1 MKKLQELIDNYFND
15 FEAAPLYGSYS
26 RTLRKRIPSK
36 GDIQKA
42 FLENI
47 QMLAKVSID
56 PKVEEAVNKLLT
68 KFE

>member
-1 MKKLQELIDNYFND
+1 MKELQELIDNYWND
-15 FEAAPLYGSYS
+15 YQVAPLYGSYS

-42 FLENI
+42 FIENI

>member
-1 MKKLQELIDNYFND
+1 MKELQELIDNYWLNYQD
-15 FEAAPLYGSYS
+15 APLYGSYS
-26 RTLRKRIPSK
+26 RTLRKKIPSK

-42 FLENI
+42 FIENI

-56 PKVEEAVNKLLT
+56 PKVEEAVNKLLS

>member
-1 MKKLQELIDNYFND
+1 MKELQALIDNYWMSFQD
-15 FEAAPLYGSYS
+15 APLYGSYS
-26 RTLRKRIPSK
+26 RTLKKRIPSK

-42 FLENI
+42 FIENI

-56 PKVEEAVNKLLT
+56 PKVEEAVNKLLA